1 MVIKTAKKKGNP
13 NFVKGVQPAHL
24 KGHDFAAHP
33 ERINKL
39 GGRINTM
46 KELRDK
52 IQEMGAQEVEIIIEK
67 GMKGKEDKTIKMT
80 RVERLLFDWFT
91 SSVWQKQQQLLQY
104 GYGVPKQE
112 IEVSGTLKT
121 IHVTLKKKQDES
133 STNG

>member
-1 MVIKTAKKKGNP
+1 MVTKIPKKRGNP
-13 NFVKGVQPAHL
+13 NAKKGVYPEQL
-24 KGHDFAAHP
+24 KGHGFDSHP

-52 IQEMGAQEVEIIIEK
+52 IQEMGAQEIELIIEK
-67 GMKGKEDKTIKMT
+67 GAKGKKDKTIKMT

-112 IEVSGTLKT
+112 IEVSGQLKIIKVT
-121 IHVTLKKKQDES
+121 IKKKDE
-133 STNG
+133 TE